1 MSSLLQ
7 TVCTSLADSGGHWW
21 TLVGMTGDMGM
32 MGGMMGG

>member
-7 TVCTSLADSGGHWW
+7 TASTSLADSGGHKWM
-21 TLVGMTGDMGM
+21 LMGMTGDMGT